1 MDAIPPIWRPA
12 GEPGRPRRRP
22 AKLHADKADDA
33 SVHRRALRRR
43 GILPRI
49 ARKGIESHERLGRH
63 RWGVERT
70 NAWLL
75 AFRRLTVR
83 DERQA
88 ASVLAFLHLAC
99 ALICLRFLR
108 RAEAVRD
115 RARCGRGGEVAGCGR
130 RRSGNRQGVSLA

>member
-1 MDAIPPIWRPA
+1 MAVLLSAANVHDSRLLEPLVDAIPPIWRPV

-22 AKLHADKADDA
+22 AKLHADKAYDA
-33 SVHRRALRRR
+33 GVHRRALRRR

-49 ARKGIESHERLGRH
+49 ARKGIESRERLGRY
-63 RWGVERT
+63 RWIVERM

-83 DERQA
+83 YERHT

-99 ALICLRFLR
+99 TLICLRFLR
-108 RAEAVRD
+108 RAENV
-115 RARCGRGGEVAGCGR
+115 
-130 RRSGNRQGVSLA
+130 